1 LQRIQCTI
9 REISSYNTSREK
21 QAETANYK
29 VPVFDSRETHVAVTS
44 TAYVLYNANIN
55 FYITA
60 INAN

>member
-29 VPVFDSRETHVAVTS
+29 VFDSRETHVAVTS
-44 TAYVLYNANIN
+44 TAYVLCKG
-55 FYITA
+55 
-60 INAN
+60 